1 MTETVRYIDAISSVL
16 RQEMERDDDVFIL
29 GEDVSYGGPFSA
41 TAGLSDS
48 FGPTRVIDT
57 PISEGAVMG
66 LAVGAA
72 LSGCRP
78 VVEVMFAD
86 FVTLAMDQ
94 LVNHAAKLRYMTGGQ
109 LSVPMTIRVQG
120 GVGGGY
126 GAHHSQS
133 LESWFLHV
141 PGLKVVAPSSVLD
154 AAGLLTAAIRDDD
167 PVIFLEHRGLYWS
180 RGPAALDGSVTPIGS
195 ASVVRPGS
203 DVTVVAVSRMVQIAL
218 SASEKL
224 AAEGIDIELVD
235 LRSVTPID
243 WETIEESVRRTH
255 RLVVVHEA
263 VVTGGLGAELV
274 AGVISR
280 AFGALICSPVRVGAP
295 STPVPASPFL
305 EQLYVPTVD
314 DVISAVL
321 ETLDG
326 RGGRSTNAS

>member
-1 MTETVRYIDAISSVL
+1 
-16 RQEMERDDDVFIL
+16 
-29 GEDVSYGGPFSA
+29 
-41 TAGLSDS
+41 
-48 FGPTRVIDT
+48 
-57 PISEGAVMG
+57 
-66 LAVGAA
+66 
-72 LSGCRP
+72 
-78 VVEVMFAD
+78 
-86 FVTLAMDQ
+86 
-94 LVNHAAKLRYMTGGQ
+94 
-109 LSVPMTIRVQG
+109 
-120 GVGGGY
+120 
-126 GAHHSQS
+126 
-133 LESWFLHV
+133 
-141 PGLKVVAPSSVLD
+141 
-154 AAGLLTAAIRDDD
+154 
-167 PVIFLEHRGLYWS
+167 
-180 RGPAALDGSVTPIGS
+180 
-195 ASVVRPGS
+195 
-203 DVTVVAVSRMVQIAL
+203 MVQIAL